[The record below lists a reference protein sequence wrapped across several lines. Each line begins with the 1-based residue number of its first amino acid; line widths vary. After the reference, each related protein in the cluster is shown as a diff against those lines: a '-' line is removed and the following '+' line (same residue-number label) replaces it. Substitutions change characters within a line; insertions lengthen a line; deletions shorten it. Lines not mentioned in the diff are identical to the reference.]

1 MKILRIL
8 NTLNEIVIS
17 TNLDNNFNI
26 YSKLKIA
33 PKLKEVIKQRIY
45 SEKNFE
51 IDVEKLQI
59 LIPALN
65 QRIEE
70 LLKHSDFNPFKEE
83 LRERFPE
90 QYGNE
95 PFVYEGITYY
105 LYNKGREFYIDSL
118 IYNTLF
124 FKELLEEHVK
134 LNKPLKYVYKEIE

>member
-1 MKILRIL
+1 MKILRIF

-17 TNLDNNFNI
+17 ANLENNFNI
-26 YSKLKIA
+26 YSKLKID

-45 SEKNFE
+45 SEKKFE
-51 IDVEKLQI
+51 IDVEILQI

-65 QRIEE
+65 KRIEE

-90 QYGNE
+90 QYANE

-105 LYNKGREFYIDSL
+105 LYNKGSEFYIDSL
-118 IYNTLF
+118 IHSTSF
-124 FKELLEEHVK
+124 FKELLEQHVK
-134 LNKPLKYVYKEIE
+134 INKPLKYFYKEI